1 MRFRSKLPLLAMLVL
16 FMMTF
21 TGSGV
26 SADNNSQISDLE
38 DEISDNEAKY
48 EEIQNQLEE
57 LESSKDDLE
66 AYITKMSKTYDTIEG
81 VIADLDEQISAK
93 NSEIDVANASI
104 LELENE
110 LAKQYE
116 DMKKR
121 IQYMYESNTMSY
133 ADVVLSSGSIAEILE
148 RVEYIAEMM
157 EYDREQMEAY
167 EANLQTTEALK
178 TKLETEH
185 AELLVLK
192 AEQNEQIDN
201 LETLMDDAREN
212 ISEHE
217 SQIAAAIEAA
227 ERIEEEIEAQRN
239 TVEKLKEEEERRKQE
254 LANGTNNVDKI
265 PYQQLDGDIK
275 RMAAI
280 VWCEAR
286 GESYEGQL
294 AVATVVMNRVE
305 SPRFP
310 NTIEGVISQS
320 GQFSPY
326 KSGKYALA
334 LSMENMQQSCID
346 AATEVIVNG
355 VRTGD
360 WLFFRMKNGIING
373 DFIGNHVFY

>member
-1 MRFRSKLPLLAMLVL
+1 
-16 FMMTF
+16 
-21 TGSGV
+21 
-26 SADNNSQISDLE
+26 
-38 DEISDNEAKY
+38 
-48 EEIQNQLEE
+48 
-57 LESSKDDLE
+57 
-66 AYITKMSKTYDTIEG
+66 MSKTYDTIEG
-81 VIADLDEQISAK
+81 VIEDLDEQINAK
-93 NSEIDVANASI
+93 NDEIDLANSSI
-104 LELENE
+104 AELEE
-110 LAKQYE
+110 QLVKQYE
-116 DMKKR
+116 DMKLR
-121 IQYMYESNTMSY
+121 IQYMYESNTLSY
-133 ADVVLSSGSIAEILE
+133 ADVFLSSGSIAEILE

-157 EYDREQMEAY
+157 DYDREQMEAY
-167 EANLQTTEALK
+167 EANLEMTETLKANLEVEYAGLLALK
-178 TKLETEH
+178 E
-185 AELLVLK
+185 
-192 AEQNEQIDN
+192 EQNEQIEN
-201 LETLMDDAREN
+201 LEVLMTNAEKN

-217 SQIAAAIEAA
+217 TQIAEAIEAA

-239 TVEKLKEEEERRKQE
+239 TVEKLKEEEERRKREEEERRQQ
-254 LANGTNNVDKI
+254 LANGTAPEKI

-280 VWCEAR
+280 IWCEAR

-310 NTIEGVISQS
+310 NTIEGVISQK

-326 KSGKYALA
+326 KSGKYAIALA
-334 LSMENMQQSCID
+334 MEDMQQSCID